1 MYLQSSCTVWE
12 KWKCSI
18 PQIVFHQPAK
28 ECPPPLHIPRM
39 DIFVNNQL
47 KHTIK
52 KWTGMQNNVVQ
63 PNVNEV
69 KQCQSTRTMPQ
80 PQQKKVSF
88 SFTSLLSNVLQ
99 LLPYMII
106 YLQKGGGG
114 EGGNAW

>member
-28 ECPPPLHIPRM
+28 ECPPPFHIPRM

-47 KHTIK
+47 KHNK
-52 KWTGMQNNVVQ
+52 KMNWNA
-63 PNVNEV
+63 E
-69 KQCQSTRTMPQ
+69 QCGTTNCKWSQAVSKYKNYE

-106 YLQKGGGG
+106 YLQKGGWGGG